1 MRFTHCLLYVFGI
14 LVFFSCQ
21 GESSQAKGA
30 VSVTNLQLGFKERA
44 VGVATSDV
52 KFGWQL
58 LSTLSNVR
66 QEGYQ
71 IVISRS
77 EDFKKDKLWDSGK
90 IDSDQSRLVAYTGP
104 ELESATD
111 YYWKVKVWTSKTPKG
126 QWSAP
131 AHFYTAPNAKQLKGQ
146 WIGAI
151 RREDS
156 HLPKGRKM
164 HTATFKKSKR
174 DSIVAAVDP
183 LAWRSIMLR
192 KEFKSE
198 KKLASAKVYVSG
210 LGHYKLSMN
219 SEPIGES
226 EFAPLW
232 SDYDK
237 TVYYNIYDV
246 TQQLKQGDNAI
257 GVLLGNGM
265 YNVIGGR
272 YSKFFVSFGPP
283 TLYFQLEL
291 QYDDGSTQTIHSDS
305 SWKYAKSPIVFNT
318 LFGGEDY
325 DARLEQNGWD
335 APGFDEKQWNEVVIQ
350 DAPKGKLTAQSAPSV
365 KVIDTF
371 GVKEVK
377 AINDSTYVLDMGQ
390 NLSGFPEFKAK
401 GKKGQKLR
409 IWAGEKLRDDGQISQ
424 GGSGKPYYFEYTF
437 KGDGVVEW
445 KPNFSY
451 YGYQYLQIEQ
461 ANYKEEKI
469 KDLPTVL
476 EINSLFVSN
485 STAVAGTFSCSNE
498 IFNKAHHLIN
508 AAVKSNFH
516 AVFTDCPHREKL
528 GWLEETH
535 LNGPGLVY
543 NYHLEGFIPKVMKD
557 ISDAQRDNGLIPN
570 IAPEYVSFGGD
581 FTDSPE
587 WGMAGV
593 MLPWMYYNNYGDSS
607 LIAQYYSV
615 MKGYIDYLSTTADGH
630 IVSHGLGD
638 WYDYGEHAAGYSKN
652 SPIALSATS
661 HYFYGV
667 TLVAKAAELLDKS
680 EDVQKYEQLAEQ
692 IRTAFNE
699 KFYHSDKGFYG
710 TGSQF
715 SNAVP
720 LFMDIVEPKE
730 KERVLQSL
738 IDTIAGNNYRLTTG
752 DVGNRYLFQALAQN
766 GKNEVMYKMQNHYD
780 TPGYGFQ
787 IQFGLTTLTEQW
799 DPRKGNSLNHFMMGQ
814 IEEWFYK
821 SLAGIT
827 YDAENPG
834 YKHFFLQPGLVGD
847 MESVN
852 ASYESIYG
860 TIVSSWQRNDNR
872 IIFEFSIP
880 ANSSATVKLPLI
892 NFSKLEVNNKQW
904 TRYKANAAK
913 TILELGSGN
922 YKVEVT
928 L

>member
-1 MRFTHCLLYVFGI
+1 MRFTHYFLFVFGI
-14 LVFFSCQ
+14 LLLCSCQ
-21 GESSQAKGA
+21 GESSQTKGA
-30 VSVTNLQLGFKERA
+30 VSVTNMQLGFNNQA

-58 LSTLSNVR
+58 LSSLSDVR
-66 QEGYQ
+66 QQAYQ
-71 IVISRS
+71 IVISES
-77 EDFKKDKLWDSGK
+77 EDFEKDKLWDSGK
-90 IDSDQSRLVAYTGP
+90 IDSDQSRLVAYKGP
-104 ELESATD
+104 ELVNAND
-111 YYWKVKVWTSKTPKG
+111 YYWRVKVWTSKTPEG
-126 QWSAP
+126 HWSES
-131 AHFYTAPNAKQLKGQ
+131 AHFYTAPNTKQLNGQ

-151 RREDS
+151 RREHS

-198 KKLASAKVYVSG
+198 KKLTSAKVYVSG
-210 LGHYKLSMN
+210 LGHYKLSIN
-219 SEPIGES
+219 SEPIGQS

-246 TQQLKQGDNAI
+246 TRQLKQGDNAI

-291 QYDDGSTQTIHSDS
+291 QYEDGSTQTIHSDS

-325 DARLEQNGWD
+325 DARLEQSGWD
-335 APGFDEKQWNEVVIQ
+335 APGFDQMQWNEVVVQ

-377 AINDSTYVLDMGQ
+377 TINDSTYVLDMGQ

-401 GKKGQKLR
+401 GKKGQKIR
-409 IWAGEKLRDDGQISQ
+409 IWAGEKLKDDGQISQ

-437 KGDGVVEW
+437 KGDSVVYW

-451 YGYQYLQIEQ
+451 YGYQYLQIEN
-461 ANYKEEKI
+461 ANYKEDKI

-557 ISDAQRDNGLIPN
+557 ISDAQRDSGLIPN
-570 IAPEYVSFGGD
+570 IAPEYISFGGD

-607 LIAQYYSV
+607 LITQYYSV
-615 MKGYIDYLSTTADGH
+615 MKDYVDYLSTTAEDN

-667 TLVAKAAELLDKS
+667 TLVARAAKLLEKS
-680 EDVQKYEQLAEQ
+680 EDAQKYEKLAEQ
-692 IRTAFNE
+692 IRTSFNK

-720 LFMDIVEPKE
+720 LFMDIVEPQE

-827 YDAENPG
+827 YDPENPG
-834 YKHFFLQPGLVGD
+834 YKHFFLQPELVGD
-847 MESVN
+847 MEFVN

-872 IIFEFSIP
+872 VIFEFSIP
-880 ANSSATVKLPLI
+880 ANSSATVKLPLV
-892 NFSKLEVNNKQW
+892 NFSKLKVNDKQW
-904 TRYKANAAK
+904 TRYKADEAK

>member
-14 LVFFSCQ
+14 LVLFSCQ

-71 IVISRS
+71 IVISKS

-126 QWSAP
+126 QWSTP
-131 AHFYTAPNAKQLKGQ
+131 AHFYTAPNANQLKGQ

-283 TLYFQLEL
+283 TLNFQLEL

-437 KGDGVVEW
+437 KGDGIVEW

-615 MKGYIDYLSTTADGH
+615 MKGYIDYLSTTSDGH

-699 KFYHSDKGFYG
+699 KFYHSDEGFYG

-827 YDAENPG
+827 YDPENPG
-834 YKHFFLQPGLVGD
+834 YKHFFLQPELVGD

-860 TIVSSWQRNDNR
+860 TIVSSWERNDNR